1 MKGSKALVMLSGGL
15 DSATCLYWAKEKFSQ
30 IYAITFDYYDR
41 IENERKA
48 AITLSE
54 KANTIK
60 LFKISVPFIK
70 EASDFYAGQH
80 SPHTKDGRWSS
91 YIPAR
96 NMIFYSIAAHYA
108 EFLDI
113 KWIIGGHNSDDGLF
127 FKDATASYIK
137 TMNSLFSQG
146 CLFCNGDP
154 YTVLTPLVNM
164 DSVGII
170 SLAIRLK
177 VPLAL
182 TWSCHRR
189 GETHC
194 GQCYACIKRSE
205 AFRFL
210 GLIDPAPS
218 RNSASPI

>member
-1 MKGSKALVMLSGGL
+1 MKGSKALVVLSGGL

-54 KANTIK
+54 NANTIK

-70 EASDFYAGQH
+70 ESSDFYAGQH
-80 SPHTKDGRWSS
+80 SPPTK
-91 YIPAR
+91 
-96 NMIFYSIAAHYA
+96 

-113 KWIIGGHNSDDGLF
+113 KWIIGGHNSDDGVF
-127 FKDATASYIK
+127 FKDATASYVK

-146 CLFCNGDP
+146 CLYCNGDP
-154 YTVLTPLVNM
+154 YTVLTPLINM

-189 GETHC
+189 GEMHC

-210 GLIDPAPS
+210 GLVDPAPS